1 MRKPGLFLLVSAA
14 VAAPVAAWSQDGQP
28 PASTDDYVCAF
39 SGQCA
44 ADENATE
51 PAEEATPTGP
61 RPRLSATRGFAIS
74 TTNTAPRT
82 ATTRPRR
89 PVTTNTVRQGAATQ
103 RRFSFSVSQAP
114 GARNQRVNLSLN
126 FPTGSAALTPAAT
139 AQARIFG
146 QALLMPQLAN
156 MRFRIEGHTDGVGS
170 HASNVAL
177 SRRRAQS
184 VADFLVSMGVPRSR
198 IEVQGYGPDRPLAG
212 TSRNSPQNRRV
223 EAVRVS

>member
-1 MRKPGLFLLVSAA
+1 MPKLGLFLLVSAA

-44 ADENATE
+44 DENATE
-51 PAEEATPTGP
+51 PAEEATPSGP

-82 ATTRPRR
+82 TTTRPRR
-89 PVTTNTVRQGAATQ
+89 PAANNSARQGAGSQ
-103 RRFSFSVSQAP
+103 RRFAFSVSQAP

-139 AQARIFG
+139 AQARTFG

-156 MRFRIEGHTDGVGS
+156 MRFRIEGHTDGIGS
-170 HASNVAL
+170 RASNV
-177 SRRRAQS
+177 
-184 VADFLVSMGVPRSR
+184 V
-198 IEVQGYGPDRPLAG
+198 
-212 TSRNSPQNRRV
+212 
-223 EAVRVS
+223 

>member
-44 ADENATE
+44 AEENAAE
-51 PAEEATPTGP
+51 PEEATPPGQ
-61 RPRLSATRGFAIS
+61 RPRLTASRGFAIS

-82 ATTRPRR
+82 TTTRPRR
-89 PVTTNTVRQGAATQ
+89 PAASNSARQAAGSQ
-103 RRFSFSVSQAP
+103 RRFAFSVSQAP

-126 FPTGSAALTPAAT
+126 FPTGSAALTPVAA
-139 AQARIFG
+139 AQARTFG
-146 QALLMPQLAN
+146 QALLMPQLMN

-170 HASNVAL
+170 RASNIAL

-184 VADFLVSMGVPRSR
+184 VADFLVAMGVPRSR
-198 IEVQGYGPDRPLAG
+198 IDVQGYGPDRPLPG
-212 TSRNSPQNRRV
+212 TGRNSPQNRRV

>member
-1 MRKPGLFLLVSAA
+1 MRKLGLFLLVSAA
-14 VAAPVAAWSQDGQP
+14 VAVPVAAWSQDSQP
-28 PASTDDYVCAF
+28 PASADDYVCAF

-44 ADENATE
+44 DDNATE
-51 PAEEATPTGP
+51 PAEEAAPTGP

-74 TTNTAPRT
+74 TTNTAPRPT
-82 ATTRPRR
+82 VTRPRR
-89 PVTTNTVRQGAATQ
+89 PAANTTARRGAASP
-103 RRFSFSVSQAP
+103 RRFSFAVSQPA

-126 FPTGSAALTPAAT
+126 FPTGSAALTPAAA

-146 QALLMPQLAN
+146 QALLMPQLAT

-170 HASNVAL
+170 RAGNIAL

-184 VADFLVSMGVPRSR
+184 VADYLVSLGVPRSR
-198 IEVQGYGPDRPLAG
+198 VEVQGYGPDRPLPG
-212 TSRNSPQNRRV
+212 TARNSPQNRRV

>member
-1 MRKPGLFLLVSAA
+1 MRKPGFFLLISAA
-14 VAAPVAAWSQDGQP
+14 VVAPVGAWSQDAQP

-44 ADENATE
+44 DDENATE
-51 PAEEATPTGP
+51 PAADATPSGS
-61 RPRLSATRGFAIS
+61 RPRLTATRGFAIS

-82 ATTRPRR
+82 NNARPRR
-89 PVTTNTVRQGAATQ
+89 PAASNGARQAAGSQ
-103 RRFSFSVSQAP
+103 RRFAFSVSQAP

-126 FPTGSAALTPAAT
+126 FPTGSAALTPAAA
-139 AQARIFG
+139 AQARTFG

-184 VADFLVSMGVPRSR
+184 VADFLVAMGVPRSR
-198 IEVQGYGPDRPLAG
+198 IEVQGYGPDRPLPG
-212 TSRNSPQNRRV
+212 TARNSPQNRRV